1 LPNIKIVFFCRLKYY
16 PYIQLKA
23 ISIEGISISLFA
35 GSAVFD
41 DFAVIKTNSTLSFV
55 KENIENTLIILLSH
69 INNIHISRGRNVK
82 NPDDTKE
89 SLLGEVERLRK
100 RVKELE
106 DGPYNTGKKVGQREG
121 EDYQDLYRS
130 LVDEGFDGI
139 FVQKGDRIIFTN
151 RRLDEMLGYEEGEL
165 WGKNHWIV
173 YHPEY
178 QRMTRQ
184 RARSRMLG
192 KKIVSQYEVKLQR
205 KDKSWFFGELSAKA
219 IRFNH
224 EPGVQVWIRDITERK
239 QSERALKES
248 ESLLSTMFD
257 SITDPIHIVDRDF
270 RVVLTNKALLDL
282 KGHSQEEIKGMHC
295 YEVYQGLDS
304 LCDECAVDQTFKTGK
319 PFITERS
326 LTTKGGSVR
335 TFEVSSF
342 PMYDYNGDLYQAI
355 ELARDITDEIHI
367 KKSLLESEEQKK
379 AILDGSVD
387 RIRLVDR
394 NFQIV
399 WANRT
404 TALEANIPAK
414 RLVGHKCF
422 KIFVG
427 RDAPCPGCP
436 TSLALESGKTEHAI
450 MHHSQSRDVEGD
462 SYWDSYAVPIKDKS
476 GNVLQVIQLVRNIT
490 EYRKAERAKRESENK
505 YRALFE
511 NSIDAIYITKKG
523 GEFIDANP
531 SFLTLFGYSQDE
543 IKTINAT
550 DFYADHNDRSRFKK
564 EIEKN
569 GSVTGFPVKLVKKD
583 GEDIDCIITASVRMD
598 DSGTVAGYQGV
609 IRDITEKKRAE
620 EEKEQLEAQL
630 LHAQKMEAIGTL
642 AGGIAHDFNN
652 ILQAI
657 SGYSQILLIGKEK
670 DNPDYSRLKII
681 EKSALRASKLTSQ
694 LLIFSRKVAVNL
706 RPLDINQELM
716 QVVEMLRQTIPK
728 MINIELQLGENIKI
742 INADK
747 TQIEQ
752 VIMNLAINARDA
764 MPEGGKLIFN
774 TSNVTIDEGYMK
786 SHLGAVPGSYVLLTV
801 SDTGSGIGKDSVE
814 HIFEPFYT
822 TKERGKGTG
831 LGLAMVYGIVKSHD
845 GYIMC
850 YSEKEKGTT
859 FKVYFPFAE
868 TETSELQPEE
878 EIMEISFG
886 NETILIV
893 DDEEN
898 LRRIGKELL
907 TKFGYKVFTASSGEA
922 ALKTYRKRRNEIDLI
937 IMDLIMP
944 GIGGKKCLEKIIK
957 IDPNA
962 KIVIA
967 SGYSDDEHTKEIF
980 RSGARGFLRKPYD
993 MSQMLKVVRDALNS

>member
-1 LPNIKIVFFCRLKYY
+1 MTRPGDI
-16 PYIQLKA
+16 
-23 ISIEGISISLFA
+23 
-35 GSAVFD
+35 
-41 DFAVIKTNSTLSFV
+41 
-55 KENIENTLIILLSH
+55 
-69 INNIHISRGRNVK
+69 
-82 NPDDTKE
+82 KE
-89 SLLGEVERLRK
+89 SLLGEVERLRE
-100 RVKELE
+100 RVRELE
-106 DGPYNTGKKVGQREG
+106 DAQYNKGKKADQREG
-121 EDYQDLYRS
+121 EENQDLYRS

-139 FVQKGDRIIFTN
+139 FVQKGDNIIFTN

-178 QRMTRQ
+178 RRLTRQ

-192 KKIVSQYEVKLQR
+192 RRIVSQYEVKLQR
-205 KDKSWFFGELSAKA
+205 KDKSWFYGELNAKA
-219 IRFNH
+219 ISFNH
-224 EPGVQVWIRDITERK
+224 EPGVQVWIRDITDRK

-282 KGHSQEEIKGMHC
+282 KGYSQEEITGMHC
-295 YEVYQGLDS
+295 HEVYQGLDS

-326 LTTKGGSVR
+326 LTAKDGSVR

-394 NFQIV
+394 NFQIA

-404 TALEANIPAK
+404 TALEANIPAE

-427 RDAPCPGCP
+427 GDTPCPGCP

-450 MHHSQSRDVEGD
+450 MHQSQSRDVKGD

-476 GNVLQVIQLVRNIT
+476 GNVSQVIQLVRNIT
-490 EYRKAERAKRESENK
+490 EFRKAESAKRESENK

-523 GEFIDANP
+523 GAFIDANP
-531 SFLTLFGYSQDE
+531 SFLKLFGYSQEE
-543 IKTINAT
+543 IKAINAT
-550 DFYADHNDRSRFKK
+550 DFYADHNDRSRFKR
-564 EIEKN
+564 EIEKD

-583 GEDIDCIITASVRMD
+583 GEEIDCIITASVRID
-598 DSGTVAGYQGV
+598 DSGAVAGYQGV

-620 EEKEQLEAQL
+620 EEKELLEAQL

-670 DNPDYSRLKII
+670 DNPDYSRLKVI

-694 LLIFSRKVAVNL
+694 LLIFSRKVAANL

-728 MINIELQLGENIKI
+728 MINIEVKLGENIKI
-742 INADK
+742 IDADK

-764 MPEGGKLIFN
+764 MPEGGKLIFT
-774 TSNVTIDEGYMK
+774 TSNVTINEGYMK

-801 SDTGSGIGKDSVE
+801 SDTGSGIDKDSVE

-859 FKVYFPFAE
+859 FKAYFPVAE

-878 EIMEISFG
+878 EIMDISFG

-898 LRRIGKELL
+898 LRKIGKEILN
-907 TKFGYKVFTASSGEA
+907 KFGYKAFTASSGEA
-922 ALKTYRKRRNEIDLI
+922 ALKTYRKRKNEIDLI

-944 GIGGKKCLEKIIK
+944 GMGGKKCLGKIIK
-957 IDPNA
+957 IDPDA
-962 KIVIA
+962 KIIIA

-980 RSGARGFLRKPYD
+980 TLGARGFLRKPYD
-993 MSQMLKVVRDALNS
+993 VSQLLKVIRDALNS

>member
-1 LPNIKIVFFCRLKYY
+1 MTKPGDIKE
-16 PYIQLKA
+16 P
-23 ISIEGISISLFA
+23 
-35 GSAVFD
+35 
-41 DFAVIKTNSTLSFV
+41 
-55 KENIENTLIILLSH
+55 
-69 INNIHISRGRNVK
+69 
-82 NPDDTKE
+82 
-89 SLLGEVERLRK
+89 LLGEAERLRE
-100 RVKELE
+100 RVRELE
-106 DGPYNTGKKVGQREG
+106 DTHNNKGKKADQRED
-121 EDYQDLYRS
+121 EKNQDLYRS

-139 FVQKGDRIIFTN
+139 FVHKGDKIIFTN
-151 RRLDEMLGYEEGEL
+151 RRLDEMLGYEKGEL
-165 WGKNHWIV
+165 WGQNHWIV

-178 QRMTRQ
+178 QRLTRQ

-192 KKIVSQYEVKLQR
+192 RRIISQYEVKLQR
-205 KDKSWFFGELSAKA
+205 KDKSWFYGELNAKA

-239 QSERALKES
+239 KSERELKES
-248 ESLLSTMFD
+248 QSLLSTMFD

-282 KGHSQEEIKGMHC
+282 KGYSQEEIKGMHC

-304 LCDECAVDQTFKTGK
+304 LCDKCAVDQTFKTGK

-326 LTTKGGSVR
+326 LTTKDGSVK

-355 ELARDITDEIHI
+355 DLARDITDDIHI

-394 NFQIV
+394 DMKIV

-404 TALEANIPAK
+404 TTLESNIPAEK
-414 RLVGHKCF
+414 LVGNQCF

-427 RDAPCPGCP
+427 RDTPCPGCP
-436 TSLALESGKTEHAI
+436 TLLALKSGKTEHAI
-450 MHHSQSRDVEGD
+450 MHHIQSRDVKGD

-476 GNVLQVIQLVRNIT
+476 GNVSQVIQLVRNIT
-490 EYRKAERAKRESENK
+490 DYRKAEVAKRESENK

-511 NSIDAIYITKKG
+511 NSIDAIYITKGG

-531 SFLTLFGYSQDE
+531 SFLKLFGYSQEE

-550 DFYADHNDRSRFKK
+550 DFYADHNDRSRFKR
-564 EIEKN
+564 EIEKD

-583 GEDIDCIITASVRMD
+583 GEEIDCIITASVRMD
-598 DSGTVAGYQGV
+598 DSGNVTGYQGV
-609 IRDITEKKRAE
+609 IRDITEKKKAE

-630 LHAQKMEAIGTL
+630 MHAQKMEAIGTL

-670 DNPDYSRLKII
+670 DNPDYSRLKVI

-694 LLIFSRKVAVNL
+694 LLIFSRKVAANL

-716 QVVEMLRQTIPK
+716 QVIEMLRQTIPK
-728 MINIELQLGENIKI
+728 MINIEVKLGENIKI

-764 MPEGGKLIFN
+764 MPEGGKLIFD
-774 TSNVTIDEGYMK
+774 TSNVAIDEGYMK

-801 SDTGSGIGKDSVE
+801 SDTGSGIDKDSVE

-859 FKVYFPFAE
+859 FKAYFPVAE

-878 EIMEISFG
+878 EIMDIRFG

-898 LRRIGKELL
+898 LRKIGKEML
-907 TKFGYKVFTASSGEA
+907 TKFGYKAFTASSGEA
-922 ALKTYRKRRNEIDLI
+922 ALKTYRKRKNEIDLI

-944 GIGGKKCLEKIIK
+944 GMGGKKCLGKIIK
-957 IDPNA
+957 IDPGA
-962 KIVIA
+962 KIIIA

-980 RSGARGFLRKPYD
+980 RLGARGFLRKPYD
-993 MSQMLKVVRDALNS
+993 ISQLLKVIRNALHS